1 MDLLVIVAQGWQI
14 LITGINIEKVKK
26 TTTHQ
31 PERKKKSMK
40 KCQTNATTVI
50 KWKETDKTKN
60 EFLIYTFFW
69 HERVQ
74 NINLIYNTLFLR
86 EEKKT

>member
-1 MDLLVIVAQGWQI
+1 
-14 LITGINIEKVKK
+14 
-26 TTTHQ
+26 
-31 PERKKKSMK
+31 MK

-50 KWKETDKTKN
+50 KWKETDKKN

-74 NINLIYNTLFLR
+74 NINLIYNTLFFER
-86 EEKKT
+86 RKKT

>member
-26 TTTHQ
+26 NHASA
-31 PERKKKSMK
+31 EKKSMK

-74 NINLIYNTLFLR
+74 NINLIYNTLFFER
-86 EEKKT
+86 RKKT

>member
-1 MDLLVIVAQGWQI
+1 L
-14 LITGINIEKVKK
+14 KK
-26 TTTHQ
+26 L
-31 PERKKKSMK
+31 RKKRISQEKKSMK

-74 NINLIYNTLFLR
+74 NINLIYNTLFFER
-86 EEKKT
+86 RKKNMIYVFLCK

>member
-1 MDLLVIVAQGWQI
+1 MQQRYKMEGNRQ
-14 LITGINIEKVKK
+14 
-26 TTTHQ
+26 
-31 PERKKKSMK
+31 
-40 KCQTNATTVI
+40 
-50 KWKETDKTKN
+50 TKN

>member
-1 MDLLVIVAQGWQI
+1 L
-14 LITGINIEKVKK
+14 KK
-26 TTTHQ
+26 L
-31 PERKKKSMK
+31 RKKQRISQKEKKSMK

-74 NINLIYNTLFLR
+74 NINLIYNTLFFER
-86 EEKKT
+86 RKKNMISVFLCK

>member
-1 MDLLVIVAQGWQI
+1 L
-14 LITGINIEKVKK
+14 KK
-26 TTTHQ
+26 LRKQ
-31 PERKKKSMK
+31 QRISQKEKKKSMK

-74 NINLIYNTLFLR
+74 NINLIYNTLFFER
-86 EEKKT
+86 RKKNMISVFFV